1 MKITSRQLNILLASV
16 ILMLSFSFNVFAEG
30 VKYSNELTVTPV
42 RVFFAILIIPAFI
55 VMEIAFEKIREKR
68 VEKRN
73 KKLQKESKGEWKW
86 FLN

>member
-1 MKITSRQLNILLASV
+1 MKKITRQLNTLLFSAV
-16 ILMLSFSFNVFAEG
+16 LCFSFSATAFAEST
-30 VKYSNELTVTPV
+30 VKYSNELTVTPI

-73 KKLQKESKGEWKW
+73 KKYGKTNNE
-86 FLN
+86 

>member
-1 MKITSRQLNILLASV
+1 MKKITRQLNTLITSAVLCFG
-16 ILMLSFSFNVFAEG
+16 FSITTFAENT
-30 VKYSNELTVTPV
+30 VKYSNELTITPI

-73 KKLQKESKGEWKW
+73 KKYGKDKE
-86 FLN
+86 

>member
-1 MKITSRQLNILLASV
+1 MKKLSRQLNILLTSLV
-16 ILMLSFSFNVFAEG
+16 LIMSLSFSVFAEG
-30 VKYSNELTVTPV
+30 VKYSNELTVTPI

-73 KKLQKESKGEWKW
+73 KKYGKEKE
-86 FLN
+86 